1 MPAVGRPWPSDDDDD
16 DDDDDVDDDGDDDEY
31 MNRCWLCCW
40 RCCRWGCYS
49 KRRVC
54 LQPNGNPVGLECC
67 LAVLAPRRN
76 AQKDFRTFL
85 VSTALRHNSI
95 SIYCVSYISC
105 FVGALCQRAS
115 LASQRIYGRTWRSKL
130 KTEKSQTSAEILQ
143 RSDPFF
149 AFPRDTSFCSEDKSM
164 ENLRCWHNI
173 SRKRQNIRETPLYC
187 IQAMKTFEHLDK
199 KYFSVPDNFLP
210 TQRKYFSCLKE
221 IFVPT

>member
-1 MPAVGRPWPSDDDDD
+1 MKNHHEICQHHFWGFI
-16 DDDDDVDDDGDDDEY
+16 
-31 MNRCWLCCW
+31 NQ
-40 RCCRWGCYS
+40 CCRWGCYS
-49 KRRVC
+49 KRRLC

-105 FVGALCQRAS
+105 LVGALCQRAS

-173 SRKRQNIRETPLYC
+173 SRKRQNIRETP
-187 IQAMKTFEHLDK
+187 
-199 KYFSVPDNFLP
+199 PFLP
-210 TQRKYFSCLKE
+210 SSNENIWRFG
-221 IFVPT
+221 